1 MKEVCHTW
9 QNHCVCLRRGGYLP
23 VRSRLKGR
31 LWLLVGVALG
41 IALGIGDLPYFQGAA
56 RSLTDTALRV
66 VGTAGLTLAH
76 SAATHG
82 APRRLVD
89 GFTAILGV
97 LLPGVT
103 ALLLVLAG
111 RSTLRLRAVVAVLL
125 AILGVAAFFY
135 LPGGNATGVAVL
147 ALVFAGLAVAVSGP
161 LVVTPLVA
169 LATLI
174 GIAFLPRLLASH
186 STLPDAPVSAL
197 HQAIFA
203 SAGSPLWLRVIV
215 LVLAALPFAMAAR
228 LIVR

>member
-1 MKEVCHTW
+1 M
-9 QNHCVCLRRGGYLP
+9 P
-23 VRSRLKGR
+23 VRSRLRGR
-31 LWLLVGVALG
+31 LWLFVGVVLG
-41 IALGIGDLPYFQGAA
+41 IALGVGRLPYFQGAA
-56 RSLTDTALRV
+56 KSLTDTALRV

-82 APRRLVD
+82 APRRAVD
-89 GFTAILGV
+89 GLTAVLGV

-103 ALLLVLAG
+103 ALLLVCAG
-111 RSTLRLRAVVAVLL
+111 RSTLRLRTVVAVLL
-125 AILGVAAFFY
+125 ALLGVAAFFY

-147 ALVFAGLAVAVSGP
+147 ALALAALAVAVTGP
-161 LVVTPLVA
+161 LVVAPLVA

-174 GIAFLPRLLASH
+174 AIAFLPRLLASH
-186 STLPDAPVSAL
+186 SSLPNAPVSAL

-215 LVLAALPFAMAAR
+215 LVLAALPFAWAAR